1 MSGRRRNGK
10 GDARPPTRGRR
21 TEAKIRVRRAKGRK
35 ASSVRWL
42 QRQLNDPYVL
52 EARRL
57 GLRSRAAFK
66 LIEIDERFG
75 ILDGVR
81 RVVDLGAAPGGWTQ
95 VLAERL
101 DAGARIVAVDILE
114 MEPIAGVE
122 ILRRDFLEEGADTEL
137 IARLA
142 GGADLVLSDM
152 AAPTTGH
159 RQTDHL
165 RTMALA
171 EAAHDFARR
180 VLVPGGR
187 FVAKVYRGGADAA
200 LLTRIRRD
208 FARVRHWKP
217 PASRPESVETYLIAQ
232 GFRGGPPEDDAR
244 A

>member
-1 MSGRRRNGK
+1 MSGRRRG
-10 GDARPPTRGRR
+10 GGPPLSGRGRR
-21 TEAKIRVRRAKGRK
+21 TEAKVRVRRARGRK

-66 LIEIDERFG
+66 LIEIDEKFHV
-75 ILDGVR
+75 LKDKR

-95 VLAERL
+95 VLSGRL
-101 DAGARIVAVDILE
+101 ALRARIVAVDILE
-114 MEPIAGVE
+114 MEPLAGVE
-122 ILRRDFLEEGADTEL
+122 ILRRDFLAEGADEEL
-137 IARLA
+137 IARL
-142 GGADLVLSDM
+142 GGRADLVLSDM

-159 RQTDHL
+159 QQTDHL

-171 EAAHDFARR
+171 EAAYDFARR
-180 VLVPGGR
+180 VLVPGGD
-187 FVAKVYRGGADAA
+187 FVTKVYRGGADAR
-200 LLTRIRRD
+200 LLAGVRRD

-217 PASRPESVETYLIAQ
+217 PASRSESVETYLIAQ
-232 GFRGGPPEDDAR
+232 GFRGDPNDEMPA